1 MLEDWKGINN
11 VAESKFLR
19 FLEIVFP
26 KCKKLVIVINRKEE
40 LQKVFSE
47 LDESAKQIVLPMIDD
62 VVFLE
67 KQLTE
72 LKKYPFISI
81 NPANKAQQKATAA
94 GKQYKE
100 FLQQYNNCIKILL
113 SLVNSDA
120 GDEESPLRLYM
131 KELMKGNA

>member
-1 MLEDWKGINN
+1 M
-11 VAESKFLR
+11 
-19 FLEIVFP
+19 
-26 KCKKLVIVINRKEE
+26 IVINRKEE
-40 LQKVFSE
+40 LQKVFLD

-67 KQLTE
+67 EQLAE

-81 NPANKAQQKATAA
+81 NPAKAA

-131 KELMKGNA
+131 KELIKGNA

>member
-1 MLEDWKGINN
+1 M
-11 VAESKFLR
+11 
-19 FLEIVFP
+19 
-26 KCKKLVIVINRKEE
+26 IVINRKEE
-40 LQKVFSE
+40 LQKLFLD

-67 KQLTE
+67 EQLAE

-131 KELMKGNA
+131 KELIKGNA

>member
-1 MLEDWKGINN
+1 MI
-11 VAESKFLR
+11 A
-19 FLEIVFP
+19 
-26 KCKKLVIVINRKEE
+26 INRKEE

-47 LDESAKQIVLPMIDD
+47 LDESAKQIVFPMIDD

-67 KQLTE
+67 EQLAE
-72 LKKYPFISI
+72 LKKYPFINI
-81 NPANKAQQKATAA
+81 NPANKAQQKATVA

>member
-1 MLEDWKGINN
+1 MLGDWKGIYN
-11 VAESKFLR
+11 VAENKFLR
-19 FLEIVFP
+19 FLEIVFQR
-26 KCKKLVIVINRKEE
+26 CKKLAIAINRKEE
-40 LQKVFSE
+40 LKKVFSE
-47 LDESAKQIVLPMIDD
+47 LDESAKQIVFPMIDD

-67 KQLTE
+67 EQLE
-72 LKKYPFISI
+72 KLKKYPFISI
-81 NPANKAQQKATAA
+81 NPRNKAQQKATAA

>member
-1 MLEDWKGINN
+1 M
-11 VAESKFLR
+11 
-19 FLEIVFP
+19 
-26 KCKKLVIVINRKEE
+26 IVINRKEE

-47 LDESAKQIVLPMIDD
+47 LDESAKQIVFPMIDD

-81 NPANKAQQKATAA
+81 NPANKVQQKATAA

-100 FLQQYNNCIKILL
+100 LLQQYNNCIKILL
-113 SLVNSDA
+113 SLVSSDA
-120 GDEESPLRLYM
+120 GDEESPLRIYM

>member
-1 MLEDWKGINN
+1 MLGDWKGINN

-26 KCKKLVIVINRKEE
+26 RCKKLVIVINRKEE
-40 LQKVFSE
+40 LQKVFLE

-67 KQLTE
+67 EQLAE

-81 NPANKAQQKATAA
+81 KAQQKATAA

-131 KELMKGNA
+131 KELIKGNA

>member
-1 MLEDWKGINN
+1 MIYNA
-11 VAESKFLR
+11 AESEFLR

-47 LDESAKQIVLPMIDD
+47 LDESAKQIVFPMIDD

-67 KQLTE
+67 EQLAE
-72 LKKYPFISI
+72 LKKYPFINI

-94 GKQYKE
+94 GKRYKE

>member
-1 MLEDWKGINN
+1 MIYNA
-11 VAESKFLR
+11 AESEFLR

-47 LDESAKQIVLPMIDD
+47 LDESAKQIVFPMIDD

-67 KQLTE
+67 EQLAE
-72 LKKYPFISI
+72 LKKYPFINI

-113 SLVNSDA
+113 SLVNTDA
-120 GDEESPLRLYM
+120 GDEESPPKVIHERV
-131 KELMKGNA
+131 EKGNA

>member
-1 MLEDWKGINN
+1 MI
-11 VAESKFLR
+11 A
-19 FLEIVFP
+19 
-26 KCKKLVIVINRKEE
+26 INRKEE

-47 LDESAKQIVLPMIDD
+47 LDESAKQIVFPMIDD

-67 KQLTE
+67 EQLAE
-72 LKKYPFISI
+72 LKKYPFINI
-81 NPANKAQQKATAA
+81 KAA

>member
-1 MLEDWKGINN
+1 MIYNA
-11 VAESKFLR
+11 AESEFLR

-47 LDESAKQIVLPMIDD
+47 LDESAKQIVFPMIDD

-67 KQLTE
+67 EQLAE
-72 LKKYPFISI
+72 LKKYPFINI

-94 GKQYKE
+94 
-100 FLQQYNNCIKILL
+100 
-113 SLVNSDA
+113 
-120 GDEESPLRLYM
+120 
-131 KELMKGNA
+131 

>member
-1 MLEDWKGINN
+1 
-11 VAESKFLR
+11 
-19 FLEIVFP
+19 
-26 KCKKLVIVINRKEE
+26 
-40 LQKVFSE
+40 
-47 LDESAKQIVLPMIDD
+47 MIDD

-67 KQLTE
+67 ERLAE

-120 GDEESPLRLYM
+120 GDERKPTKAIHERAD
-131 KELMKGNA
+131 KGNA

>member
-1 MLEDWKGINN
+1 M
-11 VAESKFLR
+11 
-19 FLEIVFP
+19 
-26 KCKKLVIVINRKEE
+26 IVINRKEE

-47 LDESAKQIVLPMIDD
+47 LDESAKQIVFPMIDD

-67 KQLTE
+67 EQLAE
-72 LKKYPFISI
+72 LKKYPFINI

-94 GKQYKE
+94 GK
-100 FLQQYNNCIKILL
+100 QYNNCIKILL

>member
-1 MLEDWKGINN
+1 M
-11 VAESKFLR
+11 
-19 FLEIVFP
+19 
-26 KCKKLVIVINRKEE
+26 IVINRKEE
-40 LQKVFSE
+40 LQKVFLD
-47 LDESAKQIVLPMIDD
+47 LDESAKQIVLPMID

-67 KQLTE
+67 EQLAE

-131 KELMKGNA
+131 KELIKGNA